1 LIGLARNDISLLVIV
16 NINFLILNLESIFI
30 YIKIDIIFKVKNYLL
45 YLLLT
50 VNKKIK

>member
-1 LIGLARNDISLLVIV
+1 MY
-16 NINFLILNLESIFI
+16 NILILNLESIFI
-30 YIKIDIIFKVKNYLL
+30 YLKIDIIFKVKNYLF